1 MKLLSMRMKMKMKK
15 MKKKMIQF
23 KKELSQKMPLEIN
36 YSIVVKNKKEIIVRK

>member
-36 YSIVVKNKKEIIVRK
+36 YSIAVIKKKEIKVPN